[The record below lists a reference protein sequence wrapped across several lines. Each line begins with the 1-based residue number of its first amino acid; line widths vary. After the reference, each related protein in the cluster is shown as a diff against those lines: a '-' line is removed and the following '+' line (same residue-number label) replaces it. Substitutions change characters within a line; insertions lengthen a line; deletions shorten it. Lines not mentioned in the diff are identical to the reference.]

1 MKYPNEKIYICAIGC
16 LTNIASA
23 ILINPNI
30 INNLVVVWTSGYPTN
45 SLNNNKNSLN
55 LVQDVLSSQLI
66 FECGVANVYLPGFNV
81 GAQLTLSLPDV
92 KEFIKGRGE
101 IGNYLYHLYT
111 NNPLHKQRGILDQSW
126 RTWVIWDVINIA
138 WMIDSSWV
146 PTHIVNTPYLT
157 DDLYWEQ
164 RDDSQIMR
172 EAFGVNRDE
181 IFYDFYKKIEMLK

>member
-1 MKYPNEKIYICAIGC
+1 
-16 LTNIASA
+16 
-23 ILINPNI
+23 
-30 INNLVVVWTSGYPTN
+30 
-45 SLNNNKNSLN
+45 
-55 LVQDVLSSQLI
+55 
-66 FECGVANVYLPGFNV
+66 
-81 GAQLTLSLPDV
+81 V
-92 KEFIKGRGE
+92 KEFIKGRGK

-138 WMIDSSWV
+138 WMIEPSWV

-157 DDLYWEQ
+157 DDLHWKQ
-164 RDDSQIMR
+164 RDNSQIMR